1 MLNKYKE
8 TISKIEASEELKNT
22 IIEKM
27 EKEQAKRRGGIII
40 KIKKVISTIIS
51 LLGIMACG
59 GVVFA
64 AVSGILNINGI
75 LFSDE
80 YVNYQEKVENQY
92 LEKDGTK
99 IELVSTMCDEGFL
112 VLQFEVELSDSML
125 GMAERGYTY
134 LSFNDKL
141 LVDQNGKKYLTFNGS
156 NYNLLI
162 DGEEYWLKG
171 AVRSEI
177 MENIQNKD
185 YTAYQLYFLPS
196 DVVENKETFTIT
208 LDDVVVAISPD
219 EGEFLEM
226 DGSFEIEVSK
236 EKAIKN
242 TTTIENE
249 NASVK
254 YERLTNK
261 IEKVLQTPMQTIIK
275 TSTLLEG
282 ATERN
287 STYLLAEDYIGHLEY
302 KIYDQN
308 NNELFLYTCIS
319 EFEYYYEDGTVKK
332 IPISEIGEFEVRGY
346 NAIRQEE
353 YIVTEKNKDINS
365 LRIEVYENNEY
376 YGTTRN
382 IGTHFIDLEKGKI
395 TCENKNTESDYIV
408 LYNGHKINKGTG
420 TYDWNYEESEKYHT
434 KVYYEYGNGKYLGE
448 TTEINLDN
456 SVLPIISISKK
467 YDAIPRKYEKVNTI
481 PGKLDFLNK
490 DNVINAEINKIDLDG
505 DGKEEYICCY
515 AIEYKTG
522 DYSDMYE
529 YELLKSHIEIFDSN
543 FNKIG
548 SLIHLESDSDV
559 YLSLEEDAEYID
571 IDNDG
576 VMEILINIPGWLKWS
591 GLEVFKYNNNQI
603 SGNVDSYN
611 YASYRHGA

>member
-125 GMAERGYTY
+125 GMGERGYTY

-319 EFEYYYEDGTVKK
+319 EVEYYYEDGTVKK

-408 LYNGHKINKGTG
+408 LYNGHKIDKGIG
-420 TYDWNYEESEKYHT
+420 TYDWGEEDSKIDST
-434 KVYYEYGNGKYLGE
+434 KVYYNYGNGKYLGE
-448 TTEINLDN
+448 TTEINLEEN
-456 SVLPIISISKK
+456 VLPIISISKK
-467 YDAIPRKYEKVNTI
+467 YEAIPRKYETVNEI
-481 PGKLDFLNK
+481 PEKLNFLRK
-490 DNVINAEINKIDLDG
+490 DDVINAEINKIDLDG

>member
-8 TISKIEASEELKNT
+8 IISKIEASEELKNT

-27 EKEQAKRRGGIII
+27 EKEQAKRSGGIII

-112 VLQFEVELSDSML
+112 VLQFEVEFSDSIATKENGGL
-125 GMAERGYTY
+125 AY
-134 LSFNDKL
+134 LSFNDEL
-141 LVDQNGKKYLTFNGS
+141 INENGNKYLNLSGA

-177 MENIQNKD
+177 IENIKNKN
-185 YTAYQLYFLPS
+185 YTIYQLYFLPS
-196 DVVENKETFTIT
+196 DLVENKETFTIT
-208 LDDVVVAISPD
+208 LDDIVIAICPD
-219 EGEFLEM
+219 DGEFLEM
-226 DGSFEIEVSK
+226 EGSFEVEVSK

-275 TSTLLEG
+275 TSSLLED

-319 EFEYYYEDGTVKK
+319 EFEYYYEDGTVKE
-332 IPISEIGEFEVRGY
+332 IPISEIGEFEVDGY
-346 NAIRQEE
+346 NAICQEE
-353 YIVTEKNKDINS
+353 YIVTEKNKDIKS
-365 LRIEVYENNEY
+365 LRIEVYEINEY

-395 TCENKNTESDYIV
+395 TCENKNTESNWIV
-408 LYNGHKINKGTG
+408 LYNGHKIDKGIG
-420 TYDWNYEESEKYHT
+420 TYNWSYEESEKYHA

-448 TTEINLDN
+448 TTEINLEEN
-456 SVLPIISISKK
+456 VLPIISISKK
-467 YDAIPRKYEKVNTI
+467 YEAIPRKYETVNEI
-481 PGKLDFLNK
+481 PEKLNFLRK
-490 DNVINAEINKIDLDG
+490 DDVINAEINKIDLDG

-548 SLIHLESDSDV
+548 NLTHLESDSDV
-559 YLSLEEDAEYID
+559 YLSLEEDVEYID